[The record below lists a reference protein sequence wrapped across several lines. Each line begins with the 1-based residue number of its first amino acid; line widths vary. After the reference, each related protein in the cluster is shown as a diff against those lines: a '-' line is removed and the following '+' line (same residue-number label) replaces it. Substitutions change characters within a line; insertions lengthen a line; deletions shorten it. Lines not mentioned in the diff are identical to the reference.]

1 MIEAIRSHLLPGLAR
16 TGRRF
21 VVCSLLLA
29 GLICGQTGAW
39 ADIRYKAYAARLMTS
54 LPDNAIVRPDL
65 EAELARLASAERRR
79 SGRRALASSDAQRE
93 GARAQAAEMILGN
106 FVGHH
111 TKAGFDFG
119 DRFRAYMPGFEG
131 VRGENA
137 ARDRQRGPA
146 DRRKARRLFEQWLR
160 SRGHRRNLINPDYSH
175 VSTGVIQIGNHI
187 YAVQIFWEKQSAKP
201 ANSLF
206 LN

>member
-1 MIEAIRSHLLPGLAR
+1 MIETNRSHFFRAFRSAAAGL
-16 TGRRF
+16 TLVMCF
-21 VVCSLLLA
+21 LA
-29 GLICGQTGAW
+29 GRDGAL
-39 ADIRYKAYAARLMTS
+39 ADIRYKSYALRLMKS
-54 LPDNAIVRPDL
+54 LPAQAVVRPDL
-65 EAELARLASAERRR
+65 EAELGRLASAERQRN
-79 SGRRALASSDAQRE
+79 GRKALKVSEVQRA

-119 DRFRAYMPGFEG
+119 DRFRAYMPDFEG

-146 DRRKARRLFEQWLR
+146 DKRKAQRLFKQWLG
-160 SRGHRRNLINPDYSH
+160 SRRHRRNLNNPTYSYL
-175 VSTGVIQIGNHI
+175 STGVVQIGNHI
-187 YAVQIFWEKQSAKP
+187 YAVQIFWERQTKKP
-201 ANSLF
+201 ANALF